1 MTLPTFA
8 IGGHNWT
15 FWLGWVWTLSSIVV
29 TTWVILQRRSP
40 VSTLAWIIVL
50 NLLPVP
56 VLDGGHLMFYLY
68 EAITRR
74 PPSPRVVDILSAL
87 GMAAVLSLMIFGLT
101 NDIFCP

>member
-40 VSTLAWIIVL
+40 VSTLARIMVL
-50 NLLPVP
+50 NLMPVIGLAVYAYFGP
-56 VLDGGHLMFYLY
+56 Q
-68 EAITRR
+68 
-74 PPSPRVVDILSAL
+74 RV
-87 GMAAVLSLMIFGLT
+87 
-101 NDIFCP
+101 